1 MVVAN
6 VVKLYNPK
14 KKHKIPYYQQMPS
27 FLPSPIYTAP
37 SQKQC
42 ENVFFLRLV
51 WYLFTIICPVLLLA
65 GWAQSTLKH
74 VPKNTIWNWSIRPL
88 VPIRPIRTKTTINVV
103 HKSSISLAFVLDAK
117 LKRTKFERVGRRQ
130 KFQIMFEQKC
140 FLCPLDFYLSLSLS
154 LLST

>member
-1 MVVAN
+1 MSPN
-6 VVKLYNPK
+6 CTTLKKTQIFSTTNKCPRFYLPRYTPPLVKSNAKMFSFSVLNCL
-14 KKHKIPYYQQMPS
+14 IPVDNNMS
-27 FLPSPIYTAP
+27 
-37 SQKQC
+37 C
-42 ENVFFLRLV
+42 
-51 WYLFTIICPVLLLA
+51 LLLA

-140 FLCPLDFYLSLSLS
+140 FLCPLEFYLSLSLS